1 MQHDEYNH
9 QEHAQKGKLA
19 YVGKAKDMY
28 ETTDPHLFWMV
39 YKDQATA
46 GDGAKKEQ
54 IAGKGVL
61 NQKITRLIFAYLEEH
76 GIATHLKEIVSDTE
90 ELVEKLDMFELE
102 VVLRNRAAGSIVR
115 RLGIEKGT
123 EFKGGMVEFY
133 FKSDDLH
140 DPLLTDDNLLFMQF
154 ATPAQ
159 LEEIKRLTHEVN
171 RLLSDLF
178 ARANLMLVD
187 FKLEFG
193 TNAKGDVILGDEFS
207 PDNCRLWDAQTHES
221 FDKDIFRN
229 SDEDMIPYYQAVYDR
244 LCSVLA

>member
-1 MQHDEYNH
+1 M
-9 QEHAQKGKLA
+9 QKGKLS

-28 ETTDPHLFWMV
+28 ETDDPRLLWMV

-54 IAGKGVL
+54 IAGKGEL
-61 NQKITRLIFAYLEEH
+61 NQKITRLIFAYLADH
-76 GIATHLKEIVSDTE
+76 GIKTHLKEIISDTE

-102 VVLRNRAAGSIVR
+102 VVLRNLAAGSIVR

-123 EFKGGMVEFY
+123 EFKGGMIEFY
-133 FKSDDLH
+133 YKSDDLH
-140 DPLLTDDNLLFMQF
+140 DPLLTDDNLMFIHL

-159 LEEIKRLTHEVN
+159 LQEIKRLTLEVN
-171 RLLSDLF
+171 TLLSELF
-178 ARANLMLVD
+178 KRAGLILVD

-193 TNAKGDVILGDEFS
+193 TNADGEVVLGDEFS
-207 PDNCRLWDAQTHES
+207 PDNCRLWDVHTHES

-229 SDEDMIPYYQAVYDR
+229 SDEDMIPFYKAVYER
-244 LCSVLA
+244 LCSALS